1 MLLLRVLSLH
11 VVVLYT
17 TGTVHDIILLQV
29 YIYLYK
35 PYIHTS
41 FSTFY
46 PGTIDSTYI
55 YSVFV
60 SDRNIFFYFLFFSIF
75 FVSCCF
81 VWACA
86 TQFRRPT
93 KTHDSMY
100 GLNQRPFDSIRN
112 RPTLPEPKPT
122 RGRILLEAI
131 YLATSIWSNQ
141 IPMIPIRHCLGNK
154 YQGVQWFPI
163 NLKAYCT
170 KKYFAPPVAMVSRD
184 VCGCC
189 F

>member
-1 MLLLRVLSLH
+1 MHTLCVYTTRVPYMTLYYYRYTSIYTNPTYIHHFLPSTRVLPICIRERPEHFFL
-11 VVVLYT
+11 
-17 TGTVHDIILLQV
+17 
-29 YIYLYK
+29 
-35 PYIHTS
+35 
-41 FSTFY
+41 FS
-46 PGTIDSTYI
+46 
-55 YSVFV
+55 
-60 SDRNIFFYFLFFSIF
+60 LFFSIF

-86 TQFRRPT
+86 NQFRRPT